1 MNRAFSITP
10 LLLLAVVVACQERS
24 VAPTAGRP
32 SFAVAAPSACPSHA
46 DFVVSDEASLLS
58 AVASAHPNDTIALSG
73 MIEMTFA
80 DVFVETD
87 DLTFTCA
94 TPGSGLEAGPSTGLS
109 WLFVVLSKRVTVE
122 RLTLDATN
130 ELNGGVVAFN
140 GVEGPFTGFAEDV
153 RLVGNHV
160 LCAGQHLEAC
170 VSIRTDAAGL
180 QGVLISGNTF
190 EADGNQTTIA
200 LIGVNS
206 GRVEGNTIEG
216 GAGGNSDPVDFM
228 AGSGGRFTGNN
239 VQCAGACLFADG
251 SRGLVVANNQFQS
264 AGSSTGIHLQNG
276 TDGDSVVGNTVV
288 ATAPSTTLN
297 FGAMRV
303 RDGTGVT
310 IAKNVATGPWQN
322 GVALAD
328 IAASRVEHNH
338 LAGALAY
345 GIRARAG
352 GSALAVSITGNLFS
366 TNQVTGAGAAGIFLT
381 SACNNT
387 LLGNDVQGNAGNVGA
402 IFDGPTG
409 ANVLVGNVTAVIDN
423 GSFDCDGDG
432 VPDPNI
438 ITGPGRVL
446 HGPFSPAPSNAAGS
460 TGKFQ

>member
-1 MNRAFSITP
+1 M
-10 LLLLAVVVACQERS
+10 
-24 VAPTAGRP
+24 G
-32 SFAVAAPSACPSHA
+32 
-46 DFVVSDEASLLS
+46 
-58 AVASAHPNDTIALSG
+58 
-73 MIEMTFA
+73 
-80 DVFVETD
+80 
-87 DLTFTCA
+87 
-94 TPGSGLEAGPSTGLS
+94 
-109 WLFVVLSKRVTVE
+109 
-122 RLTLDATN
+122 
-130 ELNGGVVAFN
+130 
-140 GVEGPFTGFAEDV
+140 
-153 RLVGNHV
+153 LVG
-160 LCAGQHLEAC
+160 
-170 VSIRTDAAGL
+170 
-180 QGVLISGNTF
+180 
-190 EADGNQTTIA
+190 
-200 LIGVNS
+200 
-206 GRVEGNTIEG
+206 
-216 GAGGNSDPVDFM
+216 
-228 AGSGGRFTGNN
+228 
-239 VQCAGACLFADG
+239 
-251 SRGLVVANNQFQS
+251 S
-264 AGSSTGIHLQNG
+264 ARDL
-276 TDGDSVVGNTVV
+276 VGNTVV

-409 ANVLVGNVTAVIDN
+409 ANVVVGNVTAVIDN

-432 VPDPNI
+432 VPDANI